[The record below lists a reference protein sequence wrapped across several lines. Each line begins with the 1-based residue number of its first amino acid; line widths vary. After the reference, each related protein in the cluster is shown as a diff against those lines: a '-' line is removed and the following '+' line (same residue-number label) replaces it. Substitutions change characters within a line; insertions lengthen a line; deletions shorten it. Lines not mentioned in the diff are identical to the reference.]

1 MIKVKHIESW
11 GVKHAIRGMR
21 NPMNSWSRSDSE
33 TERTFILGEK
43 DLELMKTLYMS
54 GTEHRKYLRQIFVS
68 MDIIAPLYWWKQ
80 FDTYKIGITSNS
92 CSTMHTIMQKPFE
105 AKDFSF
111 EKTAKTVPEEYISE
125 LIELLNDHRN
135 VYLNYDEYI
144 EIGVIDRTLSR
155 KNIFDA
161 LIQILPASYNQLR
174 TVSMNYEN
182 VINIIRQRT
191 THKLDEWKDF
201 VRALKSLPY
210 IQLLTEREE

>member
-1 MIKVKHIESW
+1 MIKIKSMDYW

-21 NPMNSWSRSDSE
+21 NPMNSWDKSDSE

-43 DLELMKTLYMS
+43 DLELMKMLYTS

-111 EKTAKTVPEEYISE
+111 EKTAKIIAEVYISK
-125 LIELLNDHRN
+125 LIELLNDHIE
-135 VYLNYDEYI
+135 VYQNYDKYI
-144 EIGVIDRTLSR
+144 EIGFIDRTLSR
-155 KNIFDA
+155 KDIFDS

-174 TVSMNYEN
+174 TVTMNYEN
-182 VINIIRQRT
+182 VVNIINQRT
-191 THKLDEWKDF
+191 NHKLDEWKDF
-201 VRALKSLPY
+201 VRVLKSLPY